1 MKKLTKERKPQI
13 KSIEFLIAKTLADKS
28 RADLHLLEA
37 VNASLKHVAYEDSI
51 KHNAY
56 KTLLTEIYINN
67 YHAKYSVFGLPSE
80 FNLDIKTINEA
91 RRNFLQLF
99 MMIYL
104 GTEMVEKNYLFK
116 IKDFMM
122 KDFYPPAEKPKPP
135 TQPNK
140 NP

>member
-104 GTEMVEKNYLFK
+104 GTETVEKNYLFK

-122 KDFYPPAEKPKPP
+122 KDF
-135 TQPNK
+135 
-140 NP
+140 